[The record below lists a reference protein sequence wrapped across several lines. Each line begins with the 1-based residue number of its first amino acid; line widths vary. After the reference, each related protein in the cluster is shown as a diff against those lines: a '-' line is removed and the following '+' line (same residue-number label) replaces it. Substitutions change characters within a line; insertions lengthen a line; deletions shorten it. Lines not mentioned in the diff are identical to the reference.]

1 MLQRNI
7 LTAHIMAFWLNRLSK
22 RRIAMSWAATLNIIN
37 DTDYNLTVNH
47 NTVGDLTTIAP
58 GANWSWTTSDPNNTN
73 ALRFWQ
79 QPNQWYMQGSV
90 SFGPMAGVYI
100 DRGWMAPDDQTI
112 RLDADVNGTPFTQ
125 TENGGATV
133 VPWNGFEQGGTIDIK
148 LSKM

>member
-1 MLQRNI
+1 MV
-7 LTAHIMAFWLNRLSK
+7 FWLNKSSK
-22 RRIAMSWAATLNIIN
+22 RRIAMSWTATLNIIN

-90 SFGPMAGVYI
+90 SFGPMAGVYM
-100 DRGWMAPDDQTI
+100 DRGWMAPNDQTI
-112 RLDADVNGTPFTQ
+112 RLDADVNGTAFSQ
-125 TENGGATV
+125 TSNGGATV
-133 VPWNGFEQGGTIDIK
+133 VPWNGFEQGGTIDMK
-148 LSKM
+148 FSKV

>member
-1 MLQRNI
+1 
-7 LTAHIMAFWLNRLSK
+7 
-22 RRIAMSWAATLNIIN
+22 MSWTATLNIIN

-47 NTVGDLTTIAP
+47 NTVGDLTTISP

-90 SFGPMAGVYI
+90 SFGPMAGVYM
-100 DRGWMAPDDQTI
+100 DRGWMAPNDQTI

-125 TENGGATV
+125 TANGGATV
-133 VPWNGFEQGGTIDIK
+133 VPWNGFEQGGTIDMK
-148 LSKM
+148 FSKV

>member
-1 MLQRNI
+1 
-7 LTAHIMAFWLNRLSK
+7 
-22 RRIAMSWAATLNIIN
+22 MSWTATLNIIN

-47 NTVGDLTTIAP
+47 NTVGDLTTIPP

-90 SFGPMAGVYI
+90 SFGPMAGVYM
-100 DRGWMAPDDQTI
+100 DRGWMAPNDQTI
-112 RLDADVNGTPFTQ
+112 RLDADVNGTTFSQ

-133 VPWNGFEQGGTIDIK
+133 VPWNGFEQGGTIDMK
-148 LSKM
+148 FSKV

>member
-1 MLQRNI
+1 
-7 LTAHIMAFWLNRLSK
+7 
-22 RRIAMSWAATLNIIN
+22 MSWTATLNIVN

-58 GANWSWTTSDPNNTN
+58 GANWSWTTDDPSNTN

-90 SFGPMAGVYI
+90 SFGPMAGVYM
-100 DRGWMAPDDQTI
+100 DRGWMAPNDQTI
-112 RLDADVNGTPFTQ
+112 RLDADVNGTPFSQ

-133 VPWNGFEQGGTIDIK
+133 VPWNGFEQGGTIDMK
-148 LSKM
+148 FSKV

>member
-1 MLQRNI
+1 
-7 LTAHIMAFWLNRLSK
+7 
-22 RRIAMSWAATLNIIN
+22 MSWTATLNIIN

-58 GANWSWTTSDPNNTN
+58 GANWTWTTSDPNNTN

-90 SFGPMAGVYI
+90 SFGPMAGVYM
-100 DRGWMAPDDQTI
+100 DRGWMAPNDQTI
-112 RLDADVNGTPFTQ
+112 RLDADVNGAAFTQ

-133 VPWNGFEQGGTIDIK
+133 VPWNGFEQGGTIDMK
-148 LSKM
+148 FSKV

>member
-1 MLQRNI
+1 
-7 LTAHIMAFWLNRLSK
+7 MAFWLNRLSK
-22 RRIAMSWAATLNIIN
+22 RRIAMSWTATLNIIN

-47 NTVGDLTTIAP
+47 NTVGDLITIAP

-90 SFGPMAGVYI
+90 SFGPMAGVYM
-100 DRGWMAPDDQTI
+100 DRGWMAPNDQTI

-133 VPWNGFEQGGTIDIK
+133 VPWNGFEQGGTISMTFNK
-148 LSKM
+148 V

>member
-1 MLQRNI
+1 M
-7 LTAHIMAFWLNRLSK
+7 TWT
-22 RRIAMSWAATLNIIN
+22 ATLNIIN

-90 SFGPMAGVYI
+90 SFGPMAGVYM
-100 DRGWMAPDDQTI
+100 DRGWMAPNDQTI
-112 RLDADVNGTPFTQ
+112 RLDADVNGTTFTQ
-125 TENGGATV
+125 IANGGATV
-133 VPWNGFEQGGTIDIK
+133 VPWNGFEQGGTIDMK
-148 LSKM
+148 FSKV

>member
-1 MLQRNI
+1 
-7 LTAHIMAFWLNRLSK
+7 
-22 RRIAMSWAATLNIIN
+22 MSWSATLNIIN

-90 SFGPMAGVYI
+90 SFGPMAGVYM
-100 DRGWMAPDDQTI
+100 DRGWMAPGDQTI

-125 TENGGATV
+125 TQNGGATV
-133 VPWNGFEQGGTIDIK
+133 VPWNGFEQGGTIDMK
-148 LSKM
+148 FSKV